1 MTVVIPSAPPGYTL
15 SRREFLSDEELVTS
29 PLTDVCQIRFVRD
42 PPNRS
47 WDRVVLRISRGPA
60 AGTLKR
66 MPTPEAVPT
75 RASDVDRATRPD
87 RDRAVDVARLAA
99 LVAVMFG
106 HCALLLATIDS
117 TGVRV
122 GNILGALPALAPI
135 TWILQVMP
143 LFFLA
148 GGAAGT
154 YSRHAGTPWGTW
166 LFTRAQ
172 RLCRPVFAYLAAW
185 VVALVAVHLTL
196 GADSTAALG
205 RECVA
210 LLWFLGV
217 YLVVLAFVPAL
228 TRLSSGRAVGALVT
242 ALVAL
247 AAVFDGLRFAVG
259 TPAAGTANLV
269 VVWLIPVVIGVA
281 YARRLIRPRIAL
293 AVAVCTLAGQI
304 MLALVGPYDVSLVV
318 TGAERV
324 SNVSPPTMLLALHC
338 TWVSCLFVACARAVG
353 RWAHRPRVWHVV
365 AVGNGGAMTLYLWHI
380 PVIAAAALGLHAL
393 GLDAFDPHA
402 PEFWGLLALRAV
414 VFAVLMA
421 IAFRLLSPIEHRP
434 LPWWDDQVQATG
446 ARSIVA
452 GALICVAGAV
462 LTLMAKNGLDG
473 VVGWSALAGF
483 VASTA
488 AARLCAGRT
497 GPAGTGSAARG

>member
-1 MTVVIPSAPPGYTL
+1 
-15 SRREFLSDEELVTS
+15 
-29 PLTDVCQIRFVRD
+29 
-42 PPNRS
+42 
-47 WDRVVLRISRGPA
+47 
-60 AGTLKR
+60 
-66 MPTPEAVPT
+66 MPTPKAVPT
-75 RASDVDRATRPD
+75 GAADANAVPDGADDAERATRPE
-87 RDRAVDVARLAA
+87 RDRSVDVARLAA

-122 GNILGALPALAPI
+122 GNILAAVPALAPV
-135 TWILQVMP
+135 TWVLQVMP

-154 YSRHAGTPWGTW
+154 YSWRAGTPWGVW
-166 LFTRAQ
+166 LFSRAQ
-172 RLCRPVFAYLAAW
+172 RLCRPVFVYLAVWA
-185 VVALVAVHLTL
+185 VALVAVHLTM
-196 GADSTAALG
+196 GAESAAALG
-205 RECVA
+205 RESVA

-228 TRLSSGRAVGALVT
+228 TRLSSGRAVGGLVT

-247 AAVFDGLRFAVG
+247 AAAFDGIRFATGSPV
-259 TPAAGTANLV
+259 AGSANLV

-281 YARRLIRPRIAL
+281 YARRLIRP
-293 AVAVCTLAGQI
+293 AVALIVAVSTLAAQAL
-304 MLALVGPYDVSLVV
+304 LALVGPYDVSLVV

-324 SNVSPPTMLLALHC
+324 SNVSPPTLLLALHC
-338 TWVSCLFVACARAVG
+338 TWMSCLFVTVARGVG
-353 RWAHRPRVWHVV
+353 RWARRPRVWRVV

-380 PVIAAAALGLHAL
+380 PVIAVAAFGLHAV

-402 PEFWGLLALRAV
+402 PAFWGLLAVRAV

-421 IAFRLLSPIEHRP
+421 LAFRLLSPLEHRP
-434 LPWWDDQVQATG
+434 LPWWDAPVRATG
-446 ARSIVA
+446 TRSSVV
-452 GALICVAGAV
+452 GALICMAGAA

-483 VASTA
+483 AASTA
-488 AARLCAGRT
+488 AARLCAGR
-497 GPAGTGSAARG
+497 

>member
-1 MTVVIPSAPPGYTL
+1 
-15 SRREFLSDEELVTS
+15 
-29 PLTDVCQIRFVRD
+29 
-42 PPNRS
+42 
-47 WDRVVLRISRGPA
+47 
-60 AGTLKR
+60 
-66 MPTPEAVPT
+66 MPTPEALP
-75 RASDVDRATRPD
+75 AQAPDVDRATRPD

-122 GNILGALPALAPI
+122 GNILGALPELAPI

-154 YSRHAGTPWGTW
+154 YSWRAGTPWGTW

-172 RLCRPVFAYLAAW
+172 RLCRPVFAYLAVW
-185 VVALVAVHLTL
+185 VVALAVMHVTM
-196 GADSTAALG
+196 GPESAAALG

-217 YLVVLAFVPAL
+217 YLVAMAFVPAL
-228 TRLSSGRAVGALVT
+228 TRIPSGRVVAGLV
-242 ALVAL
+242 AGLVAL
-247 AAVFDGLRFAVG
+247 AAAFDGIRFAAG

-269 VVWLIPVVIGVA
+269 VVWLIPVVVGVA
-281 YARRLIRPRIAL
+281 YARRLIRPGIAL
-293 AVAVCTLAGQI
+293 AVAASTLTGEI
-304 MLALVGPYDVSLVV
+304 LLAIVGPYDVSLVV

-324 SNVSPPTMLLALHC
+324 SNVSPPTLLLALHC
-338 TWVSCLFVACARAVG
+338 TWVSCLFVAVARGVG
-353 RWAHRPRVWHVV
+353 RWAQRPRVWHVV

-380 PVIAAAALGLHAL
+380 PVIAVAAFCLHAA

-402 PEFWGLLALRAV
+402 PGFWGLLAVRAV

-421 IAFRLLSPIEHRP
+421 LAFRLLSPLEHRP
-434 LPWWDDQVQATG
+434 LPWWDDPVRVAG
-446 ARSIVA
+446 ARSALV

-473 VVGWSALAGF
+473 IVGWSALAGF
-483 VASTA
+483 VVSTA
-488 AARLCAGRT
+488 AARLCAGPCR
-497 GPAGTGSAARG
+497 PAEAESASRR